1 MPGSA
6 LPADTELAIML
17 AEGCVSDACDHGIR
31 FRLHP
36 LPHATGSADQDTQ
49 QDHHHQRSARAASGT
64 IEQAETIEIARRPS
78 WQGTITRHKGCVRRF
93 EKMQGTT
100 MRMLMIVAALSG
112 VVVTQPLY
120 GQAVNPQVPQTPVP
134 QMTPLEPQPDQIPL
148 PGQGTADQN
157 FTDVAVVAVED
168 LPAEIKAQAE
178 AVITQTSAEDLLRL
192 QNSIDA
198 SPQATTALRANGL
211 NSSQV
216 VAANIDGDG
225 TLTLIIQTTT

>member
-1 MPGSA
+1 
-6 LPADTELAIML
+6 
-17 AEGCVSDACDHGIR
+17 
-31 FRLHP
+31 
-36 LPHATGSADQDTQ
+36 
-49 QDHHHQRSARAASGT
+49 
-64 IEQAETIEIARRPS
+64 
-78 WQGTITRHKGCVRRF
+78 
-93 EKMQGTT
+93 
-100 MRMLMIVAALSG
+100 MRMLMIVAVLSG
-112 VVVTQPLY
+112 VGVTQPLH
-120 GQAVNPQVPQTPVP
+120 GQAISPQVPLLAPVP
-134 QMTPLEPQPDQIPL
+134 QTTPSEPEPDQIPL
-148 PGQGTADQN
+148 PEQGAADQN
-157 FTDVAVVAVED
+157 FTGVAIVAVED